1 MQPVHQEWKGATVH
15 NDGDSTDQEKK
26 KKAILGAY
34 LLNYWVS
41 KYLIKEK

>member
-1 MQPVHQEWKGATVH
+1 MQPVYQEWKGATVY

-26 KKAILGAY
+26 IAILGAY

>member
-26 KKAILGAY
+26 KAILGAY